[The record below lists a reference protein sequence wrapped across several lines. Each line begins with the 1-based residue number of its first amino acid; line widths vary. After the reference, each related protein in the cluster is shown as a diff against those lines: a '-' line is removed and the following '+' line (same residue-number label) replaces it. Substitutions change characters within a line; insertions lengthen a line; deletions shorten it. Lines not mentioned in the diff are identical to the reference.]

1 MKKAPFRNLSPASVA
16 ALAAGIALVV
26 GGMALHEVRQAR
38 REVLSVLEQEAS
50 SLIESIAIAGEGAI
64 RSYSEIEDL
73 VADRLLDSGRLL
85 RRLEDRGPLSDDL
98 LTRVAQ
104 ENSIYRIAV
113 FDREGR
119 RVFQS
124 HGDEGDGLVLR
135 RVPEEVVTHL
145 RDQDEAVIGF
155 LGEGHEPGRRFAVAV
170 RSARGGAIVL
180 SVDAAH
186 MLDFRRSIGVGRLVQ
201 DVGENAWI
209 DYVVLQ
215 DEEGIL
221 SASKGIATMHSIAG
235 DPFLEAALRGSAT
248 PPSRVT
254 AFGGRETFEVVQP
267 FLVSEGRMGLL
278 RVGLSMDA
286 VRKAEWRVARGVGAV
301 IGLLTGIVAAFI
313 GLIAVRQSH
322 ALLRRAHVRL
332 ESTTGNILSGMAD
345 AVVAVDREG
354 RITVFNR
361 AAEQIFGY
369 AALEAV
375 GRRCADLIAAPTP
388 ALEETISRGEPV
400 TDLECHYETRRGRRL
415 VLSVSTALLRDDEG
429 RIDGGVAVIHDL
441 TERKRLEEEA
451 RRRDRLTA
459 MGELASGV
467 AHEVRNPLNAIGVI
481 AQRLRREFA
490 PAEDAEGY
498 RALVDTVRAEV
509 ARVNDIVRQFL
520 EFARPPRLSPRQT
533 DVAGLLEEAVRV
545 VESRAGEKGLTIRRD
560 FDGVGSAA
568 LDPDQIKQALLNLL
582 TNAIEA
588 TERGEITVTARIEAE
603 KRRSG
608 EAGKESLTDS
618 PPLPFSGSG
627 GRGWVVVT
635 VADTGRGISPENLS
649 RIFDLY
655 FTTHPE
661 GTGLGLSL
669 VHRIVAEHGGRIDVD
684 SEGGR
689 GTTFTITLP
698 RV

>member
-1 MKKAPFRNLSPASVA
+1 VKKIALKNLSPASIA

-26 GGMALHEVRQAR
+26 GGVALREVRQAR
-38 REVLSVLEQEAS
+38 QEVLGVLKQEAS
-50 SLIESIAIAGEGAI
+50 SLIESIAIAGERAI
-64 RSYSEIEDL
+64 RSYGEIEDL

-85 RRLEDRGPLSDDL
+85 RRLDERGPLSDDL

-119 RVFQS
+119 QVSQG
-124 HGDEGDGLVLR
+124 HGEQGDDFFPQ
-135 RVPEEVVTHL
+135 RVPERVVALL

-155 LGEGHEPGRRFAVAV
+155 IGEGQGSGRRFAVAV

-186 MLDFRRSIGVGRLVQ
+186 MLDFRRSIGVGRLIQ

-215 DEEGIL
+215 DEEGIV
-221 SASKGIATMHSIAG
+221 SASKGITTMHSIAG
-235 DPFLEAALRGSAT
+235 DPFLEAALRGGADT
-248 PPSRVT
+248 TRVT
-254 AFGGRETFEVVQP
+254 MFGGRETFEVVQP

-286 VRKAEWRVARGVGAV
+286 VRKAERRVAVGIGVV
-301 IGLLTGIVAAFI
+301 IGLLTGAVAALI

-369 AALEAV
+369 AASEAV
-375 GRRCADLIAAPTP
+375 GRPCADLIAAPTP

-400 TDLECHYETRRGRRL
+400 ADLECHYETRRGRRL

-429 RIDGGVAVIHDL
+429 RVDGGVAVIHDL

-481 AQRLRREFA
+481 AQRLRREFT

-509 ARVNDIVRQFL
+509 ARVNGIVRQFL
-520 EFARPPRLSPRQT
+520 EFARPPRLNPRET

-545 VESRAGEKGLTIRRD
+545 VESRAGEKGLTIRRL
-560 FDGVGSAA
+560 FDGVGNAA

-588 TERGEITVTARIEAE
+588 TERGEITVSARTETE
-603 KRRSG
+603 KRRNG
-608 EAGKESLTDS
+608 ETGKEFLTDS

-627 GRGWVVVT
+627 GRGWVEVT
-635 VADTGRGISPENLS
+635 VADTGRGIPPENLS

-684 SEGGR
+684 SEVGR

-698 RV
+698 RR

>member
-1 MKKAPFRNLSPASVA
+1 MKKVAFKNLSPISVA
-16 ALAAGIALVV
+16 ALAAGIALLV
-26 GGMALHEVRQAR
+26 GWAALHEVRQSR
-38 REVLSVLEQEAS
+38 REVLSVLEQEAR

-64 RSYSEIEDL
+64 RSYGEIEDL

-85 RRLEDRGPLSDDL
+85 RRLDERGGLSDDL

-104 ENSIYRIAV
+104 ENSIFRIAV

-119 RVFQS
+119 PAFQS
-124 HGDEGDGLVLR
+124 QGEEGEDLFPEG
-135 RVPEEVVTHL
+135 VPEEVAAHL
-145 RDQDEAVIGF
+145 RGQDEAVIGF
-155 LGEGHEPGRRFAVAV
+155 IGEGLGPGRRFAVAV
-170 RSARGGAIVL
+170 RRARGGAIVL

-186 MLDFRRSIGVGRLVQ
+186 MLDFRRSIGVGRLIQ

-215 DEEGIL
+215 DDEGIV
-221 SASKGIATMHSIAG
+221 SASRGITTMHSIAG
-235 DPFLEAALRGSAT
+235 DPFLEAALRGGAT
-248 PPSRVT
+248 DSSRVT
-254 AFGGRETFEVVQP
+254 LFGGRETFEVVKP
-267 FLVSEGRMGLL
+267 FLISEGRTGLL

-286 VRKAEWRVARGVGAV
+286 VRKAERRVARGVGAV
-301 IGLLTGIVAAFI
+301 IGLLTGAVAALI

-369 AALEAV
+369 AASEAV
-375 GRRCADLIAAPTP
+375 GRPCADLIAAPTQ
-388 ALEETISRGEPV
+388 ALEETMSRGEPV

-429 RIDGGVAVIHDL
+429 RVDGGVAVIHDL

-481 AQRLRREFA
+481 AQRLRREFT

-509 ARVNDIVRQFL
+509 ARVNGIIRQFL
-520 EFARPPRLSPRQT
+520 EFARPPRLNPRQT
-533 DVAGLLEEAVRV
+533 DVAGLLEEAIRV
-545 VESRAGEKGLTIRRD
+545 VESRAGEKGLTIRRL
-560 FDGVGSAA
+560 FDGVGSAT
-568 LDPDQIKQALLNLL
+568 LDPDQIKQAILNLL

-588 TERGEITVTARIEAE
+588 TERGEITVAASGDSHVRI
-603 KRRSG
+603 
-608 EAGKESLTDS
+608 
-618 PPLPFSGSG
+618 
-627 GRGWVVVT
+627 T
-635 VADTGRGISPENLS
+635 VSDTGVGIPPENLS

-684 SEGGR
+684 SKVGR

-698 RV
+698 RS